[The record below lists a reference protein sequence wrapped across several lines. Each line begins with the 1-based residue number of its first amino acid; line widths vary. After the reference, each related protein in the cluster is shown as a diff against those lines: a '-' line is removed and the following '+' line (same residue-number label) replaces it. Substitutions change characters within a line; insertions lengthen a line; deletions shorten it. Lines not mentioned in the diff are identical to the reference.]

1 MRRQMRKGMVT
12 MVAGACLILP
22 AALPPALAAPVPSS
36 SSTARP
42 LVTIIGELSY
52 RERIALPPGATLL
65 VTLAEPG
72 MAADPAAPVLARQS
86 IDLAGQQV
94 PLRFRLTAVAA
105 KLKAG
110 ERYAVR
116 AIIQDAAGRPLWSIQ
131 SAHVIDPGTGL
142 HDLGTL
148 WLSRAAAPPPVPP
161 APPAPAS
168 GADAAPRPP
177 GVPFQCGEREVVAL
191 YDEGGLDLTVDGQTH
206 RLDRALS
213 ASGARYTGE
222 IPDGR
227 EIEFW
232 SKGRNARLSLGPETE
247 IACAQADFTDTS
259 APGQYEAR
267 GYSPSWTL
275 RIGADRLDLVRFGTG
290 TSQIARISLPERQ
303 LLADGYRYE
312 GRLGD
317 GDLRVTINP
326 GTCLDNRTGTPLPDR
341 VQVEVEGQTLQG
353 CGGSAAAFLAQ
364 GEWQAVS
371 LNGKE
376 LPTDNAPS
384 MRFTAAGEVTGQAG
398 CNRFVARFRAD
409 ANGITI
415 ASRSAASTMMACPR
429 DVMVREQAFLTAL
442 RSIQRHTLDE
452 AGLLV
457 LSGLDDAEIRLRRV
471 GGP

>member
-12 MVAGACLILP
+12 MVVGACLFLP
-22 AALPPALAAPVPSS
+22 GILPPALSAPAPS

-72 MAADPAAPVLARQS
+72 MAADPAVPVLARQS

-131 SAHVIDPGTGL
+131 SAHVIDPGKGL

-148 WLSRAAAPPPVPP
+148 WLTRAAAPPPVPP
-161 APPAPAS
+161 APPTPDS
-168 GADAAPRPP
+168 GPQAAPRPP

-191 YDEGGLDLTVDGQTH
+191 YSEGGLELSVEGQTH

-222 IPDGR
+222 MADGQ

-232 SKGRNARLSLGPETE
+232 SKGRNAHLSLGAETE
-247 IACAQADFTDTS
+247 IACAQADFTETEL
-259 APGQYEAR
+259 PGQYEAR
-267 GYSPSWTL
+267 GYGPGWTL
-275 RIGADRLDLVRFGTG
+275 RIGTDRLDLVRFGTG

-326 GTCLDNRTGTPLPDR
+326 GTCLDDRTATPLPDR

-353 CGGSAAAFLAQ
+353 CGGSASAFLAQ

-371 LNGKE
+371 LNGKDV
-376 LPTDNAPS
+376 PPDNAPA
-384 MRFTAAGEVTGQAG
+384 MRFTMAGEVTGTAG

-415 ASRSAASTMMACPR
+415 ASRAAASTMMACPR
-429 DVMVREQAFLTAL
+429 EVMVREQAFLSAL

-452 AGLLV
+452 DGLLV